1 MSSITFFS
9 PALHTFCFRGYK
21 EQKAKNNTQRCEE
34 ENKMDK
40 KFMNKMDDMEL
51 DMVAG
56 GGLFDILKGGTK
68 QVVKPVAKTLK
79 GLTKAYFDA
88 MFDTMFWFLK

>member
-1 MSSITFFS
+1 
-9 PALHTFCFRGYK
+9 
-21 EQKAKNNTQRCEE
+21 
-34 ENKMDK
+34 MDK

-79 GLTKAYFDA
+79 GLIEAYIDA
-88 MFDTMFWFLK
+88 RFWFLK

>member
-1 MSSITFFS
+1 
-9 PALHTFCFRGYK
+9 
-21 EQKAKNNTQRCEE
+21 
-34 ENKMDK
+34 MDK
-40 KFMNKMDDMEL
+40 KFMNKLDDMEL